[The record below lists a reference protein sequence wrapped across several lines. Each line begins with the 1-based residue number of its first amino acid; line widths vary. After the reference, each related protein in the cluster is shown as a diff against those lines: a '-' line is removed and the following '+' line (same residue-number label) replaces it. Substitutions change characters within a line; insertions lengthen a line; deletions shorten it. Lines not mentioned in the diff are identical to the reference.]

1 MPSRLEHPPTD
12 STPMS
17 DAPYFVMLWG
27 DLARTLLIPLKHI
40 DGDVILYNS
49 VDEAREAARDTIAGV
64 AYGFDVFRMG
74 EGLESRDGQL

>member
-1 MPSRLEHPPTD
+1 
-12 STPMS
+12 MS

-27 DLARTLLIPLKHI
+27 DRGRTLLVPLKHI

-49 VDEAREAARDTIAGV
+49 VDEAREAARDTIAGL

-74 EGLESRDGQL
+74 EGLESRLG